1 MKGGT
6 SQKAGRQK
14 SWISLF
20 VSSMACSDSL
30 TLLKFSG
37 KYRIGTY
44 TSYKYVFDMLLL
56 CIDLQFNAYL
66 DCVKSKASKIVLSSL
81 CTNASLGGAV
91 YEEMEVK
98 KAEIIQHGK

>member
-1 MKGGT
+1 MKLAK
-6 SQKAGRQK
+6 KAGKQK
-14 SWISLF
+14 SWISSV
-20 VSSMACSDSL
+20 VSSMAFSDSL

-66 DCVKSKASKIVLSSL
+66 DCVKSEASKSVLSSL